1 MLLDTAQG
9 ADWYIAGR
17 VRNRDTTGLLWM
29 LELDM
34 TALSGHFAP
43 TIILKSFDY
52 LAALICV

>member
-1 MLLDTAQG
+1 
-9 ADWYIAGR
+9 